1 MRKIIV
7 NVLKKI
13 NLYNF
18 LIEVQKRLN
27 KTRQEKQENLNFQ
40 KRLEFY
46 TAFLNKNDLVFDVG
60 ANIGN
65 RVKVFLQI
73 GCKVVAVEPQKDC
86 ISILKQEFGSRIEL
100 VEMGLGDTEGVK
112 KMYVSDANTISS
124 MSEEWIESVKKS
136 RFSQHKWDRTIEIN
150 VTSLD
155 KLIAKYGLPRFCKID
170 VEGYEVEV
178 LRGLNIT
185 IPIISFE
192 YTVPEQMNRLI
203 ECVNLCNNLN
213 PNYKFNYTV
222 CEDMIYSLPNH
233 VSFDEFKHI
242 IKKNEFQVTAFGDIY
257 ARIMD

>member
-1 MRKIIV
+1 MRKLIV

-18 LIEVQKRLN
+18 LIGAKQWFNRTRL
-27 KTRQEKQENLNFQ
+27 EKQEKLNFQ

-46 TAFLNKNDLVFDVG
+46 AVFLNKDDLVFDVG

-65 RVKVFLQI
+65 RVQVFLQI
-73 GCKVVAVEPQKDC
+73 GCKVVAVEPQVDC
-86 ISILKQEFGSRIEL
+86 ISILKQKFGKKIEL
-100 VEMGLGDTEGVK
+100 VEMGLGDTDGVK
-112 KMYVSDANTISS
+112 KMYISDANTISS

-136 RFSQHKWDRTIEIN
+136 RFSQHKWDRTIEIHI
-150 VTSLD
+150 TSLD

-178 LRGLNIT
+178 LKGLNIT

-192 YTVPEQMNRLI
+192 YTVPEQINRLI
-203 ECVNLCNNLN
+203 ECVNLCNSLN

-222 CEDMIYSLPNH
+222 GEDMIYSLPNYI
-233 VSFDEFKHI
+233 SYDEFKQI
-242 IKKNEFQVTAFGDIY
+242 IRQNEFPLNAFGDIY
-257 ARIMD
+257 ACIID

>member
-18 LIEVQKRLN
+18 LIGIKKWLN
-27 KTRQEKQENLNFQ
+27 KPRQEKQEDLNFQ

-46 TAFLNKNDLVFDVG
+46 SGFLNKNDLVFDVG

-86 ISILKQEFGSRIEL
+86 ISVLKQKFGKNIEL
-100 VEMGLGDTEGVK
+100 VEMGLGDSEGVK

-124 MSEEWIESVKKS
+124 MSEEWIESVRKS
-136 RFSQHKWDRTIEIN
+136 RFSQHNWDSTIEIN

-155 KLIAKYGLPRFCKID
+155 KLIEKYGLPRFCKID
-170 VEGYEVEV
+170 VEGYEAEV
-178 LRGLNIT
+178 LRGLNTT

-203 ECVNLCNNLN
+203 ECVNLCNSLN
-213 PNYKFNYTV
+213 QNYKFNYTV
-222 CEDMIYSLPNH
+222 GEDMRYSLPDY
-233 VSFDEFKHI
+233 VSFDEFNHI
-242 IKKNEFQVTAFGDIY
+242 IRKNEFQVNAFGDIY
-257 ARIMD
+257 ACIMD